1 MAERTKVTAP
11 ATRPVPMKLFA
22 TWEVDRT
29 PPNCI
34 PRSLFALIILAFNR
48 PRGSALGAP
57 RRYGFDAKQR
67 FYVSRDKYLC
77 ALFVLFIHL
86 SCAFR
91 FYFRALRQSLDRQM
105 CHVHPRIAIQRRVSF
120 SLYPSITSWQ

>member
-48 PRGSALGAP
+48 PPSLGVSP
-57 RRYGFDAKQR
+57 RYGFDANICTFQETNTGN
-67 FYVSRDKYLC
+67 LC
-77 ALFVLFIHL
+77 ALFSLFTWRVP
-86 SCAFR
+86 FDFTFE
-91 FYFRALRQSLDRQM
+91 FYDNLWVDKCVTFF
-105 CHVHPRIAIQRRVSF
+105 P
-120 SLYPSITSWQ
+120 